1 MCFLAPPP
9 PTLTVINKNRQVD
22 VMVTV
27 TPGNFF
33 IFEYCAIF
41 QLLDISGY
49 TELARDA
56 LEICNKTANIVNQT
70 VQEDSTLRVF
80 VFVRNTA
87 GRTSGTNSM
96 IVTTDLAGMCV
107 HHDYL
112 NRFANDDGHVLFLL
126 CTLNCIYKDCVS
138 L

>member
-1 MCFLAPPP
+1 MCFLVPPP

-22 VMVTV
+22 VMVNV

-33 IFEYCAIF
+33 IFEYCAVF
-41 QLLDISGY
+41 QLLDISGNTGY
-49 TELARDA
+49 ARPA

-70 VQEDSTLRVF
+70 VQEDSTFKVF
-80 VFVRNTA
+80 GFVRNTA
-87 GRTSGTNSM
+87 GQNSGTNSI

-112 NRFANDDGHVLFLL
+112 NRFAG
-126 CTLNCIYKDCVS
+126 
-138 L
+138 